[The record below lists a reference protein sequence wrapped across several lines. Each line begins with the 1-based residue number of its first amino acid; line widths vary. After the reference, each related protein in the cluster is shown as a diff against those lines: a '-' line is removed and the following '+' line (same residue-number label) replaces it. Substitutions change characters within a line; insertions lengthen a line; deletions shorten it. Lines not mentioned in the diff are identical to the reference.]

1 MIAAE
6 IRRAIDTVP
15 FRPFELVTGDGGK
28 YRVPTAD
35 HFALSPTGRVAA
47 VFHDDGSASHL
58 DVFLVTALHYP
69 RTNGQTRSRKK
80 RES

>member
-1 MIAAE
+1 MLAAE
-6 IRRAIDTVP
+6 IRRAIDAAP
-15 FRPFELVTGDGGK
+15 FRPFELVTGDGGR
-28 YRVPTAD
+28 YAVPTAD

-69 RTNGQTRSRKK
+69 RPNGRSGSRRK
-80 RES
+80 RGA